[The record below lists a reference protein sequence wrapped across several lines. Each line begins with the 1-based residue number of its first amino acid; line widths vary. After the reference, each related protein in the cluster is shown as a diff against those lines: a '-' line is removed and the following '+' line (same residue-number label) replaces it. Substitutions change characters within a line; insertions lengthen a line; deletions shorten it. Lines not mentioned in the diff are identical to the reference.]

1 MRQLLKRGG
10 LHGPQ
15 GARARVLAGVAV
27 AGIALLGAGAA
38 WSQSIAK
45 TVATVRLH
53 EPQIISSPQF
63 TAFASVV
70 ARLGG
75 SDTVAPED
83 CRRVLD
89 TLVDQYLAEQEAVE
103 RRLTLTEAEID
114 QQMVEQRR
122 QIEQQLG
129 LDRQLTD
136 DQWRALIQEDTRL
149 TLEEYR
155 ERFAAG
161 LVTQRLVAQMRPDWL
176 QEVPSPSEEDLQAF
190 YNANIQQFVQHDMVL
205 VLHIF
210 FETRGLD
217 DAGLKQ
223 ARERA
228 EEALQELRDGESFED
243 LVVKYSD
250 DPSSRY
256 RGGELGNRYLRRD
269 DARVL
274 ETLGAGFLQ
283 TTFAMQAGEASQLV
297 ESQVGFHILK
307 IDDRIA
313 ARLLT
318 LDDPVTPRS
327 PQTVRGQIAA
337 LLAADRQGKA
347 YQQAVQEVVA
357 ELREQSDIEI
367 FENQLEA
374 VCPAEP
380 S

>member
-15 GARARVLAGVAV
+15 GARARVLAVVAV

-136 DQWRALIQEDTRL
+136 AQWRALIQEDTRL

-176 QEVPSPSEEDLQAF
+176 QEVQSPSEEDLQAF
-190 YNANIQQFVQHDMVL
+190 YNVNIQRFVQPDMVL

-256 RGGELGNRYLRRD
+256 RGGELGNRYLPRD

-318 LDDPVTPRS
+318 LDDPITPRS

-347 YQQAVQEVVA
+347 YQQAVQEIVA

-374 VCPAEP
+374 ICPAEP

>member
-136 DQWRALIQEDTRL
+136 DRWRALIQRDTRL

-190 YNANIQQFVQHDMVL
+190 YNVNIQQFVQPDMVL

-217 DAGLKQ
+217 DAGVKQ

-256 RGGELGNRYLRRD
+256 SGGELGNRYLRRD
-269 DARVL
+269 DAKVL
-274 ETLGAGFLQ
+274 ETLGAAFLQ
-283 TTFAMQAGEASQLV
+283 TTFAVQAGEASQLV

-337 LLAADRQGKA
+337 FLAADRQGKA

-367 FENQLEA
+367 FENHLEA
-374 VCPAEP
+374 ICPAEP

>member
-15 GARARVLAGVAV
+15 GARARVLAVVAV

-136 DQWRALIQEDTRL
+136 AQWRALIQEDTRL

-176 QEVPSPSEEDLQAF
+176 QEVQSPSEEDLQAF
-190 YNANIQQFVQHDMVL
+190 YNVNIQQFVQPDMVL

-274 ETLGAGFLQ
+274 ETLGAAFLQ

-347 YQQAVQEVVA
+347 YQQAVQEIVA

-374 VCPAEP
+374 ICPAEP

>member
-136 DQWRALIQEDTRL
+136 DQWRALIQRDTRL

-190 YNANIQQFVQHDMVL
+190 YNLNIQQFVQPDMVL

-210 FETRGLD
+210 FETLGLD
-217 DAGLKQ
+217 DAAVKQ

-228 EEALQELRDGESFED
+228 EEALQELRDGESFDD

-256 RGGELGNRYLRRD
+256 SGGELGNRYLRRD
-269 DARVL
+269 DAKVL

-283 TTFAMQAGEASQLV
+283 TTFAGQAGEASQLV

-337 LLAADRQGKA
+337 FLAADRQGKA

>member
-75 SDTVAPED
+75 SDRVAPED

-103 RRLTLTEAEID
+103 RRLILTEAEID

-136 DQWRALIQEDTRL
+136 DQWRALIQRDTRL

-190 YNANIQQFVQHDMVL
+190 YNLNIQQFVQPDMVL

-210 FETRGLD
+210 FETLGLD
-217 DAGLKQ
+217 DAAVKQ

-228 EEALQELRDGESFED
+228 EEALQELRDGESFDD

-256 RGGELGNRYLRRD
+256 SGGELGNRYLRRE

-274 ETLGAGFLQ
+274 ETLGAAFLQ
-283 TTFAMQAGEASQLV
+283 TAFAMVGEANQLV
-297 ESQVGFHILK
+297 ESKAGFHILK

-313 ARLLT
+313 ARLLS

-337 LLAADRQGKA
+337 FLAADRQGKA

-357 ELREQSDIEI
+357 ELREQADIEI

>member
-136 DQWRALIQEDTRL
+136 DQWRALIQRDTRL

-190 YNANIQQFVQHDMVL
+190 YNLNIQQFVQPDMVL

-210 FETRGLD
+210 FETLGLD
-217 DAGLKQ
+217 DAAVKQ

-228 EEALQELRDGESFED
+228 EEALQELRDGESFDD

-256 RGGELGNRYLRRD
+256 SGGELGNRYLRRE

-274 ETLGAGFLQ
+274 ETLGAAFLQ
-283 TTFAMQAGEASQLV
+283 TAFAMVGEANQLV
-297 ESQVGFHILK
+297 ESKAGFHILK

-313 ARLLT
+313 ARLLS

-337 LLAADRQGKA
+337 FLAADRQGKA

>member
-1 MRQLLKRGG
+1 M
-10 LHGPQ
+10 
-15 GARARVLAGVAV
+15 
-27 AGIALLGAGAA
+27 
-38 WSQSIAK
+38 
-45 TVATVRLH
+45 H

-75 SDTVAPED
+75 SDRVAPED

-103 RRLTLTEAEID
+103 RRLILTEAEID

-136 DQWRALIQEDTRL
+136 DQWRALIQRDTRL

-190 YNANIQQFVQHDMVL
+190 YNLNIQQFVQPTWCWSSTSSSRPWAWTMPAV
-205 VLHIF
+205 
-210 FETRGLD
+210 
-217 DAGLKQ
+217 KQ

-228 EEALQELRDGESFED
+228 EEALQELRDGESFDD

-256 RGGELGNRYLRRD
+256 SGGELGNRYLRRE

-274 ETLGAGFLQ
+274 ETLGAAFLQ
-283 TTFAMQAGEASQLV
+283 TAFAMVGEANQLV
-297 ESQVGFHILK
+297 ESQG
-307 IDDRIA
+307 
-313 ARLLT
+313 RLSYPE
-318 LDDPVTPRS
+318 D
-327 PQTVRGQIAA
+327 
-337 LLAADRQGKA
+337 
-347 YQQAVQEVVA
+347 
-357 ELREQSDIEI
+357 
-367 FENQLEA
+367 
-374 VCPAEP
+374 
-380 S
+380 

>member
-136 DQWRALIQEDTRL
+136 DQWRALIQQETRL

-176 QEVPSPSEEDLQAF
+176 QEVQSPSEEDLQAF
-190 YNANIQQFVQHDMVL
+190 YNLNIQQFVQPDMVL

-210 FETRGLD
+210 FETLGLD
-217 DAGLKQ
+217 DAAVKQ

-256 RGGELGNRYLRRD
+256 SGGELGNRYLRRD
-269 DARVL
+269 DAKVL
-274 ETLGAGFLQ
+274 ETLGAAFLQ
-283 TTFAMQAGEASQLV
+283 TTFAVQAGEASQLV
-297 ESQVGFHILK
+297 ESQIGFHILK

-337 LLAADRQGKA
+337 FLAADRQGKA

-367 FENQLEA
+367 FENHLEA
-374 VCPAEP
+374 ICAAEP

>member
-103 RRLTLTEAEID
+103 RRLILTEAEID

-136 DQWRALIQEDTRL
+136 DQWRALIQRDTRL

-190 YNANIQQFVQHDMVL
+190 YNLNIQQFVQPDMVL

-210 FETRGLD
+210 FETLGLD
-217 DAGLKQ
+217 DAAVKQ

-228 EEALQELRDGESFED
+228 EEALQELRDGESFDD

-256 RGGELGNRYLRRD
+256 SGGELGNRYLRRE

-274 ETLGAGFLQ
+274 ETLGAAFLQ
-283 TTFAMQAGEASQLV
+283 TAFAMVGEANQLV
-297 ESQVGFHILK
+297 ESKAGFHILK

-313 ARLLT
+313 ARLLS

-337 LLAADRQGKA
+337 FLAADRQGKA

-357 ELREQSDIEI
+357 ELREQADIEI

>member
-136 DQWRALIQEDTRL
+136 DQWRALIQRDTRL

-176 QEVPSPSEEDLQAF
+176 QEVPSPSEEDLKAF
-190 YNANIQQFVQHDMVL
+190 YNLNIQQFVQPDMVL

-210 FETRGLD
+210 FETLGLD
-217 DAGLKQ
+217 DAAVKQ

-228 EEALQELRDGESFED
+228 EEALQELRDGASFDD

-256 RGGELGNRYLRRD
+256 SGGELGNRYLRRD
-269 DARVL
+269 DAKVL
-274 ETLGAGFLQ
+274 ETLGAAFLQ
-283 TTFAMQAGEASQLV
+283 TTFAVQAGEASQLV

-337 LLAADRQGKA
+337 FLAADRQGKA
-347 YQQAVQEVVA
+347 YQQAVQEVVT

>member
-190 YNANIQQFVQHDMVL
+190 YNVNIQQFVQPDMVL

-217 DAGLKQ
+217 DAGVKQ

-283 TTFAMQAGEASQLV
+283 TTFAMQAGEANQLV

-318 LDDPVTPRS
+318 LDDPVTPGS

-347 YQQAVQEVVA
+347 YQQAVQEIVA

-367 FENQLEA
+367 FENHLEA
-374 VCPAEP
+374 ICPAEP

>member
-75 SDTVAPED
+75 SDTVARED

-136 DQWRALIQEDTRL
+136 DQWRALIQRDTRL

-190 YNANIQQFVQHDMVL
+190 YNLNIQQFVQPDMVL

-210 FETRGLD
+210 FETLGLD
-217 DAGLKQ
+217 DAAVKQ

-228 EEALQELRDGESFED
+228 EEALQELRDGASFDD

-256 RGGELGNRYLRRD
+256 SGGELGNRYLRRD
-269 DARVL
+269 DAKVL
-274 ETLGAGFLQ
+274 ETLGAAFLQ
-283 TTFAMQAGEASQLV
+283 TTFAVQAGEASQLV
-297 ESQVGFHILK
+297 ESQIGFHILK

-337 LLAADRQGKA
+337 FLAADRQGKA

-357 ELREQSDIEI
+357 ELREQADIEI

>member
-75 SDTVAPED
+75 SDRVAPED

-136 DQWRALIQEDTRL
+136 DQWRALIQRDTRL

-190 YNANIQQFVQHDMVL
+190 YNLNIQQFVQPDMVL

-210 FETRGLD
+210 FETLGLD
-217 DAGLKQ
+217 DAAVKQ

-256 RGGELGNRYLRRD
+256 RGGELGNRYLPRD
-269 DARVL
+269 DVRVL
-274 ETLGAGFLQ
+274 ETLGAAFLQ
-283 TTFAMQAGEASQLV
+283 TTFAMQAGEANQLA

-337 LLAADRQGKA
+337 FLAADRQGKA

-357 ELREQSDIEI
+357 ELREQADIEI

>member
-136 DQWRALIQEDTRL
+136 DQWRALIQRDTRL

-176 QEVPSPSEEDLQAF
+176 QEVPSPSEEDLKAF
-190 YNANIQQFVQHDMVL
+190 YNLNIQQFVQPDMVL

-210 FETRGLD
+210 FETLGLD
-217 DAGLKQ
+217 DAAVKQ

-228 EEALQELRDGESFED
+228 EEALQELRDGASFDD

-256 RGGELGNRYLRRD
+256 SGGELGNRYLRRD
-269 DARVL
+269 DAKVL
-274 ETLGAGFLQ
+274 ETLGAAFLQ
-283 TTFAMQAGEASQLV
+283 TAFAMVGEPNQLV
-297 ESQVGFHILK
+297 ESKAGFHILK

-337 LLAADRQGKA
+337 FLAADRQGKA
-347 YQQAVQEVVA
+347 YQQAVQEVVT

>member
-75 SDTVAPED
+75 SDRVAPED

-103 RRLTLTEAEID
+103 RRLILTEAEID

-136 DQWRALIQEDTRL
+136 DQWRALIQRDTRL

-190 YNANIQQFVQHDMVL
+190 YNLNIQQFVQPDMVL

-210 FETRGLD
+210 FETLGLD
-217 DAGLKQ
+217 DAAVKQ

-228 EEALQELRDGESFED
+228 EEALQELRDGESFDD

-256 RGGELGNRYLRRD
+256 SGGELGNRYLRRD
-269 DARVL
+269 DAKVL
-274 ETLGAGFLQ
+274 ETLGAAFLQ
-283 TTFAMQAGEASQLV
+283 TTFAVQAGEASQLV
-297 ESQVGFHILK
+297 ESQIGFHILK

-337 LLAADRQGKA
+337 FLAADRQGKA

-357 ELREQSDIEI
+357 ELREQADIEI

>member
-136 DQWRALIQEDTRL
+136 DQWRALIQRDTRL

-176 QEVPSPSEEDLQAF
+176 QEVPSPSEEDLKAF
-190 YNANIQQFVQHDMVL
+190 YNLNIQQFVQPDMVL

-210 FETRGLD
+210 FETLGLE
-217 DAGLKQ
+217 DAAVKQ

-228 EEALQELRDGESFED
+228 EEALQELRDGESFDD

-256 RGGELGNRYLRRD
+256 SGGELGNRYLRRD
-269 DARVL
+269 DAKVL
-274 ETLGAGFLQ
+274 ETLGAAFLQ
-283 TTFAMQAGEASQLV
+283 TTFAVQAGEASQLV

-337 LLAADRQGKA
+337 FLAADRQGKA
-347 YQQAVQEVVA
+347 YQQAVQEVVT

>member
-136 DQWRALIQEDTRL
+136 DRWRALIQRDTRL

-176 QEVPSPSEEDLQAF
+176 QEVQSPSEEDLQAF
-190 YNANIQQFVQHDMVL
+190 YNLNIQQFVQPDMVL

-210 FETRGLD
+210 FETLGLD
-217 DAGLKQ
+217 DAAVKQ

-228 EEALQELRDGESFED
+228 EEALQELRDGASFDD

-256 RGGELGNRYLRRD
+256 SGGELGNRYLRRD
-269 DARVL
+269 DTKVL
-274 ETLGAGFLQ
+274 ETLGAAFLQ
-283 TTFAMQAGEASQLV
+283 TTFAVQAGEASQLV

-337 LLAADRQGKA
+337 FLAADRQGKA

-367 FENQLEA
+367 FENHLEA
-374 VCPAEP
+374 ICPAEP

>member
-15 GARARVLAGVAV
+15 GARARVLAVVAV

-75 SDTVAPED
+75 SDRVAPED

-136 DQWRALIQEDTRL
+136 DQWRALIQRDTRL

-190 YNANIQQFVQHDMVL
+190 YNLNIQQFVQPDMVL

-210 FETRGLD
+210 FETLGLD
-217 DAGLKQ
+217 DAAVKQ

-228 EEALQELRDGESFED
+228 EEALQELRDGESFDD

-256 RGGELGNRYLRRD
+256 SGGELGNRYLRRE

-274 ETLGAGFLQ
+274 ETLGAAFLQ
-283 TTFAMQAGEASQLV
+283 TAFAMVGEANQLV
-297 ESQVGFHILK
+297 ESKAGFHILK

-313 ARLLT
+313 ARLLS

-337 LLAADRQGKA
+337 FLAADRQGKA

-357 ELREQSDIEI
+357 ELREQADIEI

>member
-136 DQWRALIQEDTRL
+136 DRWRALIQRDTRL

-176 QEVPSPSEEDLQAF
+176 QEVQSPSEEDLQAF
-190 YNANIQQFVQHDMVL
+190 YNLNIQQFVQPDMVL

-210 FETRGLD
+210 FETLGLD
-217 DAGLKQ
+217 DAAVKQ

-228 EEALQELRDGESFED
+228 EEALQELRDGASFDD

-256 RGGELGNRYLRRD
+256 SGGELGNRYLRRD
-269 DARVL
+269 DAKVL
-274 ETLGAGFLQ
+274 ETLGAAFLQ
-283 TTFAMQAGEASQLV
+283 TTFAVQAGEASQLV

-337 LLAADRQGKA
+337 FLAADRRAKA
-347 YQQAVQEVVA
+347 YQQAVQEVVT

>member
-136 DQWRALIQEDTRL
+136 DRWRALIQRDTRL

-176 QEVPSPSEEDLQAF
+176 QEVQSPSEEDLQAF
-190 YNANIQQFVQHDMVL
+190 YNLNIQQFVQPDMVL

-210 FETRGLD
+210 FETLGLD
-217 DAGLKQ
+217 DAAVKQ

-228 EEALQELRDGESFED
+228 EEALQELRDGASFDD

-256 RGGELGNRYLRRD
+256 SGGELGNRYLRRD
-269 DARVL
+269 DAKVL
-274 ETLGAGFLQ
+274 ETLGAAFLQ
-283 TTFAMQAGEASQLV
+283 TTFAVQAGEASQLV

-337 LLAADRQGKA
+337 FLAADRQGKA

-367 FENQLEA
+367 FENHLEA
-374 VCPAEP
+374 ICPAEP

>member
-136 DQWRALIQEDTRL
+136 DQWRALIQRDTRL

-176 QEVPSPSEEDLQAF
+176 QEVPSPSEEDLKAF
-190 YNANIQQFVQHDMVL
+190 YNLNIQQFVQPDMVL

-228 EEALQELRDGESFED
+228 EEALQELRDGASFDD

-256 RGGELGNRYLRRD
+256 SGGELGNRYLRRE

-274 ETLGAGFLQ
+274 ETLGAAFLQ
-283 TTFAMQAGEASQLV
+283 TTFAVQAGEASQLV

-337 LLAADRQGKA
+337 FLAADRQGKA
-347 YQQAVQEVVA
+347 YQQAVQEVVT

>member
-129 LDRQLTD
+129 LDRQTD
-136 DQWRALIQEDTRL
+136 AQWRALIQQRTRL

-217 DAGLKQ
+217 DAGVKQ

-269 DARVL
+269 DVGVL

-283 TTFAMQAGEASQLV
+283 TTFAMQAGEANQLV

-318 LDDPVTPRS
+318 LDDPITPRS

-357 ELREQSDIEI
+357 ELREQADIEI

>member
-10 LHGPQ
+10 LHGPL

-136 DQWRALIQEDTRL
+136 DQWRALIQRDTRL

-176 QEVPSPSEEDLQAF
+176 QEVQSPSEEDLQAF
-190 YNANIQQFVQHDMVL
+190 YNLNIQQFVQPDMVL

-210 FETRGLD
+210 FETLGLD
-217 DAGLKQ
+217 DAAVKQ

-256 RGGELGNRYLRRD
+256 SGGELGNRYLRRD
-269 DARVL
+269 DAKVL
-274 ETLGAGFLQ
+274 ETLGAAFLQ
-283 TTFAMQAGEASQLV
+283 TTFAVQAGEASQLV
-297 ESQVGFHILK
+297 ESQIGFHILK

-337 LLAADRQGKA
+337 FLAADRQGKA

-367 FENQLEA
+367 FENHLEA
-374 VCPAEP
+374 ICPAEP

>member
-136 DQWRALIQEDTRL
+136 DQWRALIQRDTRL

-176 QEVPSPSEEDLQAF
+176 QEVPSPSEEDLKAF
-190 YNANIQQFVQHDMVL
+190 YNLNIQQFVQPDMVL

-210 FETRGLD
+210 FETLGLE
-217 DAGLKQ
+217 DAAVKQ

-228 EEALQELRDGESFED
+228 EEALQELRDGESFDD

-256 RGGELGNRYLRRD
+256 SGGELGNRYLRRD
-269 DARVL
+269 DAKVL
-274 ETLGAGFLQ
+274 ETLGAAFLQ
-283 TTFAMQAGEASQLV
+283 TAFAMVGEPNQLV
-297 ESQVGFHILK
+297 ESKAGFHILK

-337 LLAADRQGKA
+337 FLAADRQGKA
-347 YQQAVQEVVA
+347 YQQAVQEVVT

>member
-136 DQWRALIQEDTRL
+136 DQWRALIQRDTRL

-176 QEVPSPSEEDLQAF
+176 QEVPSPSEEDLKAF
-190 YNANIQQFVQHDMVL
+190 YNLNIQQFVQPDMVL

-210 FETRGLD
+210 FETLGLE
-217 DAGLKQ
+217 DAAVKQ

-228 EEALQELRDGESFED
+228 EEALQELRDGESFDD

-256 RGGELGNRYLRRD
+256 SGGELGNRYLRRE

-274 ETLGAGFLQ
+274 ETLGAAFLQ
-283 TTFAMQAGEASQLV
+283 TAFAMVGEPNQLV
-297 ESQVGFHILK
+297 ESKAGFHILK

-337 LLAADRQGKA
+337 FLAADRQGKA

-357 ELREQSDIEI
+357 ELREQADIEI

>member
-190 YNANIQQFVQHDMVL
+190 YNVNIQQFVQPDMVL

-210 FETRGLD
+210 FETLGLD
-217 DAGLKQ
+217 DAAVKQ

-228 EEALQELRDGESFED
+228 EEALQELRDGASFDD

-256 RGGELGNRYLRRD
+256 SGGELGNRYLRRD
-269 DARVL
+269 DAKVL
-274 ETLGAGFLQ
+274 ETLGAAFLQ
-283 TTFAMQAGEASQLV
+283 TTFAVQAGEASQLV

-337 LLAADRQGKA
+337 FLAADRQGKA

-367 FENQLEA
+367 FENHLEA
-374 VCPAEP
+374 ICPAEP

>member
-122 QIEQQLG
+122 QIEQQFG
-129 LDRQLTD
+129 LDRQTD
-136 DQWRALIQEDTRL
+136 AQWRALIQQRTRL

-190 YNANIQQFVQHDMVL
+190 YNVNIQQFVQPDMML

-217 DAGLKQ
+217 DAGVKQ

-256 RGGELGNRYLRRD
+256 RGGELGNRYLPRED
-269 DARVL
+269 VRVL

-283 TTFAMQAGEASQLV
+283 TTFAMQAGEANQLV

-318 LDDPVTPRS
+318 LDDPITPRS

-357 ELREQSDIEI
+357 ELREQADIEI
-367 FENQLEA
+367 FENHLEA
-374 VCPAEP
+374 ICPAEP

>member
-75 SDTVAPED
+75 SDRVAPED

-103 RRLTLTEAEID
+103 RRLILTEAEID

-136 DQWRALIQEDTRL
+136 DQWRALIQRDTRL

-190 YNANIQQFVQHDMVL
+190 YNLNIQQFVQPDMVL

-210 FETRGLD
+210 FETLGLD
-217 DAGLKQ
+217 DAAVKQ

-228 EEALQELRDGESFED
+228 EEALQELRDGASFDD

-256 RGGELGNRYLRRD
+256 SGGELGNRYLRRE

-274 ETLGAGFLQ
+274 ETLGAAFLQ
-283 TTFAMQAGEASQLV
+283 TAFAMVGEANQLV
-297 ESQVGFHILK
+297 ESKAGFHILK

-313 ARLLT
+313 ARLLS

-337 LLAADRQGKA
+337 FLAADRQGKA

-357 ELREQSDIEI
+357 ELREQADIEI

>member
-190 YNANIQQFVQHDMVL
+190 YNVNIQQFVQPDMVL

-217 DAGLKQ
+217 DAGVKQ

-228 EEALQELRDGESFED
+228 EEALQELRDGASFDD

-269 DARVL
+269 DAKVL
-274 ETLGAGFLQ
+274 ETLGAAFLQ
-283 TTFAMQAGEASQLV
+283 TTFAVQAGEASQLV

-318 LDDPVTPRS
+318 LDDPITPRS

-337 LLAADRQGKA
+337 FLAADRQGKA

-357 ELREQSDIEI
+357 ELREQADIEI
-367 FENQLEA
+367 FENHLEA
-374 VCPAEP
+374 ICPAEP

>member
-136 DQWRALIQEDTRL
+136 DRWRALIQRDTRL

-176 QEVPSPSEEDLQAF
+176 QEVQSPSEEDLQAF
-190 YNANIQQFVQHDMVL
+190 YNLNIQQFVQPDMVL

-210 FETRGLD
+210 FETLGLD
-217 DAGLKQ
+217 DAAVKQ

-228 EEALQELRDGESFED
+228 EEALQELRDGASFDD

-256 RGGELGNRYLRRD
+256 SGGELGNRYLRRD
-269 DARVL
+269 DAKVL
-274 ETLGAGFLQ
+274 ETLGAAFLQ
-283 TTFAMQAGEASQLV
+283 TTFAVQAGEASQLV

-337 LLAADRQGKA
+337 FLAADRQGKA
-347 YQQAVQEVVA
+347 YQQAVQEVVT

>member
-136 DQWRALIQEDTRL
+136 DQWRALIQRDTRL

-176 QEVPSPSEEDLQAF
+176 QEVPSPSEEDLKAF
-190 YNANIQQFVQHDMVL
+190 YNLNIQQFVQPDMVL

-210 FETRGLD
+210 FETLGLE
-217 DAGLKQ
+217 DAAVKQ

-228 EEALQELRDGESFED
+228 EEALQELRDGESFDD

-256 RGGELGNRYLRRD
+256 SGGELGNRYLRRD
-269 DARVL
+269 DAKVL
-274 ETLGAGFLQ
+274 ETLGAAFLQ
-283 TTFAMQAGEASQLV
+283 TAFAMVEEPNQLV
-297 ESQVGFHILK
+297 ESKAGFHILK

-337 LLAADRQGKA
+337 FLAADRQGKA
-347 YQQAVQEVVA
+347 YQQAVQEVVT

>member
-136 DQWRALIQEDTRL
+136 DRWRALIQRDTRL

-190 YNANIQQFVQHDMVL
+190 YNLNIQQFVQPDMVL

-210 FETRGLD
+210 FETLGLD
-217 DAGLKQ
+217 DAAVKQ

-228 EEALQELRDGESFED
+228 EEALQELRDGVSFDD

-256 RGGELGNRYLRRD
+256 SGGELGNRYLRRD
-269 DARVL
+269 DAKVL
-274 ETLGAGFLQ
+274 ETLGAAFLQ
-283 TTFAMQAGEASQLV
+283 TTFAVQAGEASQLV

-337 LLAADRQGKA
+337 FLAADRQGKA

-367 FENQLEA
+367 FENHLEA
-374 VCPAEP
+374 ICPAEP

>member
-1 MRQLLKRGG
+1 
-10 LHGPQ
+10 
-15 GARARVLAGVAV
+15 VLAGVAV

-136 DQWRALIQEDTRL
+136 DQWRALIQRDTRL

-176 QEVPSPSEEDLQAF
+176 QEVQSPSEEDLQAF
-190 YNANIQQFVQHDMVL
+190 YNLNIQQFVQPDMVL

-210 FETRGLD
+210 FETLGLD
-217 DAGLKQ
+217 DAAVKQ

-228 EEALQELRDGESFED
+228 EEALQELRDGASFDD

-256 RGGELGNRYLRRD
+256 SGGELGNRYLRRD
-269 DARVL
+269 DAKVL
-274 ETLGAGFLQ
+274 ETLGAAFLQ
-283 TTFAMQAGEASQLV
+283 TAFAMVGEPNQLV
-297 ESQVGFHILK
+297 ESKAGFHILK

-337 LLAADRQGKA
+337 FLAADRQGKA
-347 YQQAVQEVVA
+347 YQQAVQEVVT

>member
-136 DQWRALIQEDTRL
+136 DQWRALIQRDTRL

-176 QEVPSPSEEDLQAF
+176 QEVPSPSEEDLKAF

-228 EEALQELRDGESFED
+228 EEALQELRDGASFDD

-256 RGGELGNRYLRRD
+256 SGGELGNRYLRRE

-274 ETLGAGFLQ
+274 ETLGAAFLQ
-283 TTFAMQAGEASQLV
+283 TTFAVQAGEASQLV

-337 LLAADRQGKA
+337 FLAADRQGKA
-347 YQQAVQEVVA
+347 YQQAVQEVVT

>member
-149 TLEEYR
+149 TLGEYR

-176 QEVPSPSEEDLQAF
+176 QEVQSPSEEDLQAF
-190 YNANIQQFVQHDMVL
+190 YNGNIQQFVQPDMVL

-217 DAGLKQ
+217 DAGVKQ

-283 TTFAMQAGEASQLV
+283 TTFAMQAGEANQLV

-347 YQQAVQEVVA
+347 YQQAVQEIVA

-367 FENQLEA
+367 FENHLEA
-374 VCPAEP
+374 ICPAEP

>member
-10 LHGPQ
+10 LHGPL

-136 DQWRALIQEDTRL
+136 DQWRALIQRDTRL

-176 QEVPSPSEEDLQAF
+176 QEVQSPSEEDLQAF
-190 YNANIQQFVQHDMVL
+190 YNGNIQQFVQPDMVL

-210 FETRGLD
+210 FETLGLD
-217 DAGLKQ
+217 DAAVKQ

-256 RGGELGNRYLRRD
+256 SGGELGNRYLRRD
-269 DARVL
+269 DAKVL
-274 ETLGAGFLQ
+274 ETLGAAFLQ
-283 TTFAMQAGEASQLV
+283 TTFAVQAGEASQLV
-297 ESQVGFHILK
+297 ESQIGFHILK

-337 LLAADRQGKA
+337 FLAADRQGKA

-367 FENQLEA
+367 FENHLEA
-374 VCPAEP
+374 ICPAEP